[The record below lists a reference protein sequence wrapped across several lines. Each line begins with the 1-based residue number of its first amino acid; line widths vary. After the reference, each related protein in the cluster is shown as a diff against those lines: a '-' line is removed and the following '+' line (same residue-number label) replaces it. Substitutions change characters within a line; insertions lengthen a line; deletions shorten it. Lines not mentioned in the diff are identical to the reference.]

1 MVEKAAPTFLQVTA
15 ESSHHG
21 VAMVKP
27 LSLLQEEESSAESSG
42 DSLGLEQMVEN
53 YGTQVQEGPF
63 DSVTKMISGLIA
75 SLKAQANEEVNQ
87 HQFCQDSL
95 SKNRRDRVAKKN
107 SIDTLTSTIRWSKMA
122 IVRLDDD
129 VKYLEGEIKRLADAQ
144 GTESK

>member
-63 DSVTKMISGLIA
+63 DSVTK
-75 SLKAQANEEVNQ
+75 
-87 HQFCQDSL
+87 
-95 SKNRRDRVAKKN
+95 NRRDRIAKKN

-129 VKYLEGEIKRLADAQ
+129 LKYLESEIKRLADVKA
-144 GTESK
+144 GEEAEL